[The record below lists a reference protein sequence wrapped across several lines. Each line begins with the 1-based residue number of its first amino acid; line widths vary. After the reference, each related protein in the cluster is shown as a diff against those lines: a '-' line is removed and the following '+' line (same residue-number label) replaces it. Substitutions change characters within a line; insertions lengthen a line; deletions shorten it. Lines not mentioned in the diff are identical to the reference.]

1 MDEVIYEEFKGTGNL
16 ELLLSRKIAE
26 KRVFPAIDITKSGT
40 RHEELLTTPDEL
52 QKMWII
58 RKFVHPMGEIE
69 AIEFLIDKLLMTKNN
84 EEFFD
89 AMRTMKAEPK
99 A

>member
-1 MDEVIYEEFKGTGNL
+1 
-16 ELLLSRKIAE
+16 
-26 KRVFPAIDITKSGT
+26 
-40 RHEELLTTPDEL
+40 
-52 QKMWII
+52 MWII